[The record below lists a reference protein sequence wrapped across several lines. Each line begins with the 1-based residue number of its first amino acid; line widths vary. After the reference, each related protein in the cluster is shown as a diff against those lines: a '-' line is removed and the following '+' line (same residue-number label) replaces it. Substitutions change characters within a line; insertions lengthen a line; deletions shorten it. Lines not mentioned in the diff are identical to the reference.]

1 MRSQVHL
8 HNFLFLAGLV
18 LSYPS
23 WSQRGGIQLPEQL
36 KEISGLASPDNKQLW
51 ALNDGG
57 NTAELFRIDPKSG
70 KILERCA
77 PGVPNR
83 DWEELCVDSFGRFWI
98 ADTGNNLNNRKN
110 LRFYCFDPITRQ
122 VDSLLFHYPDQLAY
136 PPKKEEDWNFDTEA
150 VVWHNNRLHLFTK
163 SRFKGRH
170 YTKHYQLT
178 AVPGTQ
184 VAELVDSLQI
194 PRRAVTAAALSPDG
208 QELVLIAYFFQKK
221 PWLYTRA
228 TLYHFSSFQ
237 GTRFL
242 GGKIKKKRLP
252 KGLFARQFESVV
264 HFQGGWWVAN
274 ERLMWQAP
282 KLWKLKFKP

>member
-70 KILERCA
+70 KILERYA

-136 PPKKEEDWNFDTEA
+136 PPKKEEDWNFDAEA